1 MAKPAAVKKTLG
13 QHIGA
18 RIGKASGWLPA
29 VAAFLCLCLFAGAA
43 ITLFDVNSVPKTG
56 QKANATGL
64 SAQGTAGLRRLLEAR
79 GHEVIVNRMEDGPLI
94 EHGDLEIITLDD
106 DGGTLTYAYH
116 FDSDDTSS
124 ASSTSVSS
132 AVASSAE
139 VDSESAASASASA
152 SGDADEET
160 GSATLIPDPRRSKH
174 VLRQPLGKVVL
185 GQGGAQLGGALT
197 SLLDPIL
204 GKLTGIDLSQGIPIN
219 NYGVIAGLSTSAYF
233 QGTYKILD
241 SLDFTLGIRGQHED
255 RALIHSHTALATADG
270 EITLISSKPP
280 GLESDRLSP
289 RVALE
294 WHPFDDSGSQIYASW
309 SRAYKSPTYNTVN
322 LLGGLPNVLKGGPD
336 EIKPLRSEKV
346 TTAEVGAK
354 TDWFDGALRLDV
366 AAFYTWQKDLLTG
379 FVALESG
386 GVVSYENAPAAK
398 IEGAEMDFVWTPL
411 PEWDPGLA
419 ITGAAS
425 YLDGRYTDY
434 PQGRGFDTTTGLA
447 FGSDGTEVLPA
458 RNFDGNRIVR
468 TPNFTGNLGVNQS
481 IPIGENSRIE
491 LAADTNYSSGF
502 FFLPQD
508 SSLYA
513 RNPYNVVNARV
524 SYFYEPAK
532 VQLTAFV
539 QNLGNISY
547 NEGVFVDDFGRN
559 QVLNAPRTFG
569 GRVKWSF

>member
-185 GQGGAQLGGALT
+185 VVAPKWNAGPDPRNRYWDRGPTLVAQANVIDSLGFLSPVSEVPAPKDDKQAVARIKASPPGTQTVRNGDNLVTFDRAPYVLKRDTRALSAAEMEAAANGQKDLPLKHLWTFKPTAGGSAFAAPVSVGVISGLQSITGPNLKPLLVGPYGEAVLSRVIVTGNRPQPKAPIYLLSDPDLLNNQILADPQKVIAALNLIDT
-197 SLLDPIL
+197 ISPPAEKPGRVVFNLTFNGISTDHDLLHA
-204 GKLTGIDLSQGIPIN
+204 LSRPPFIAVPLCLL
-219 NYGVIAGLSTSAYF
+219 IAGLGLMWAAFSRFGPAREAPAEPPL
-233 QGTYKILD
+233 GRGVKIL
-241 SLDFTLGIRGQHED
+241 
-255 RALIHSHTALATADG
+255 ADNAARLMA
-270 EITLISSKPP
+270 ITLK
-280 GLESDRLSP
+280 EVRLGP
-289 RVALE
+289 A
-294 WHPFDDSGSQIYASW
+294 YADLV
-309 SRAYKSPTYNTVN
+309 RDQ
-322 LLGGLPNVLKGGPD
+322 VLKDKGYRLGVSAESPD
-336 EIKPLRSEKV
+336 DLAERLGQAQK
-346 TTAEVGAK
+346 TT
-354 TDWFDGALRLDV
+354 DSFI
-366 AAFYTWQKDLLTG
+366 DLK
-379 FVALESG
+379 AR
-386 GVVSYENAPAAK
+386 AAK
-398 IEGAEMDFVWTPL
+398 VMTVHQLID
-411 PEWDPGLA
+411 
-419 ITGAAS
+419 ITLKLHAWK
-425 YLDGRYTDY
+425 
-434 PQGRGFDTTTGLA
+434 
-447 FGSDGTEVLPA
+447 TEIQRA
-458 RNFDGNRIVR
+458 H
-468 TPNFTGNLGVNQS
+468 T
-481 IPIGENSRIE
+481 
-491 LAADTNYSSGF
+491 
-502 FFLPQD
+502 
-508 SSLYA
+508 
-513 RNPYNVVNARV
+513 
-524 SYFYEPAK
+524 
-532 VQLTAFV
+532 
-539 QNLGNISY
+539 
-547 NEGVFVDDFGRN
+547 
-559 QVLNAPRTFG
+559 
-569 GRVKWSF
+569 